1 MLITIPSM
9 KDQGKMDEARNGRY
23 ARNRV
28 IDGKVEGDGR
38 WGVERSGSELVSTR
52 QKHGSRMRGCL
63 AKGHVCLDRDQI
75 FGFVKIPAALE
86 TGDRFLPGYL
96 RISVAGIVPMHLRL
110 LWQDALDIIS
120 RPKHRDATTMDSQP
134 ANGRRYAARDLTK
147 EYNCER
153 WNWNW

>member
-1 MLITIPSM
+1 M
-9 KDQGKMDEARNGRY
+9 
-23 ARNRV
+23 
-28 IDGKVEGDGR
+28 
-38 WGVERSGSELVSTR
+38 ERSGSELVSTR
-52 QKHGSRMRGCL
+52 RKHGSRMRGCL

-153 WNWNW
+153 

>member
-1 MLITIPSM
+1 MRRGAEWIGTRVYET
-9 KDQGKMDEARNGRY
+9 EARFT
-23 ARNRV
+23 
-28 IDGKVEGDGR
+28 K
-38 WGVERSGSELVSTR
+38 
-52 QKHGSRMRGCL
+52 RGCL

-110 LWQDALDIIS
+110 LWQGALDIIS
-120 RPKHRDATTMDSQP
+120 RPRRPKHRDATTMDSQP

-153 WNWNW
+153 